1 MAFALAAM
9 LGTASASPHDPP
21 GPAGPGN
28 QAVNG
33 VLTSPFEDVTP
44 PTFEDGASVQAAQQ
58 WLDVALAKRE
68 HRLGVLAK
76 SISGSKVL
84 PGAASSTLAGLVAS
98 DAAGIDGLVGSVAS
112 ASSASALDQDAASMI
127 VRYRVFAVVAPVVRT
142 AIAAYSQL
150 SSAAA
155 IQSLEPAIGAAIATE
170 SLGASSTVQAKTL
183 YRDLLAEL
191 GSVTTTDTAVAGDV
205 LALGPTSFPG
215 SSGVLSSASSSLAGS
230 AARIASAQQDVRDIV
245 KLLAA
250 PGLVKDHV
258 HLGPRG

>member
-1 MAFALAAM
+1 
-9 LGTASASPHDPP
+9 
-21 GPAGPGN
+21 
-28 QAVNG
+28 
-33 VLTSPFEDVTP
+33 
-44 PTFEDGASVQAAQQ
+44 
-58 WLDVALAKRE
+58 
-68 HRLGVLAK
+68 
-76 SISGSKVL
+76 
-84 PGAASSTLAGLVAS
+84 
-98 DAAGIDGLVGSVAS
+98 
-112 ASSASALDQDAASMI
+112 MI

-170 SLGASSTVQAKTL
+170 SLGASSTVQAKAL

>member
-1 MAFALAAM
+1 MAFVLATM

-21 GPAGPGN
+21 GPAGAGN
-28 QAVNG
+28 QVVNG

-44 PTFEDGASVQAAQQ
+44 PTFGDGTSVQAAQR
-58 WLDVALAKRE
+58 WLDVALAKRQ

-84 PGAASSTLAGLVAS
+84 PGSASSTLAGLVAS

-112 ASSASALDQDAASMI
+112 ASSTSVLDQDAASMI
-127 VRYRVFAVVAPVVRT
+127 AQYRVFAVVAPVVRT
-142 AIAAYSQL
+142 TIAAYDQL

-155 IQSLEPAIGAAIATE
+155 LQSLEPAIGAAIATE
-170 SLGASSTVQAKTL
+170 SQGASSTVQAKAA
-183 YRDLLAEL
+183 YRDMLAEL
-191 GSVTTTDTAVAGDV
+191 GNVTTTDAGVVAGV
-205 LALGPTSFPG
+205 LALEPKSFPG

-230 AARIASAQQDVRDIV
+230 ASRIASAQQDVRDIV

-250 PGLVKDHV
+250 PGLVRDHV